1 MTVKKIQAL
10 LSYNEAMVQLAV
22 TGGKLR
28 HENTL
33 RALKC
38 SDCATQQ
45 LPAELA
51 NGGWSR
57 NQEGKPA
64 QSSAASD

>member
-1 MTVKKIQAL
+1 M
-10 LSYNEAMVQLAV
+10 MQLAI

-28 HENTL
+28 HENAL

-51 NGGWSR
+51 SGGWSR
-57 NQEGKPA
+57 NQEGKAA
-64 QSSAASD
+64 QSSAASN

>member
-1 MTVKKIQAL
+1 MKKIQAFVVKR
-10 LSYNEAMVQLAV
+10 SDGAV
-22 TGGKLR
+22 RDHTGGKLR
-28 HENTL
+28 HENAR
-33 RALKC
+33 RALKYP
-38 SDCATQQ
+38 DGATQQ

-57 NQEGKPA
+57 NQKGKPA

>member
-1 MTVKKIQAL
+1 MQF
-10 LSYNEAMVQLAV
+10 AV

-38 SDCATQQ
+38 SDGATQQ
-45 LPAELA
+45 LPADPV